1 MAPERIDEPLLVR
14 ALHDAG
20 DYWEKL
26 LLTIIDERKARAFF
40 VDPQEPPT
48 SKQSYITR
56 FQGKNSIGGEGK
68 EGSEEGGN
76 EEEEERGR
84 GRKRSEPPLGS
95 GAGSGDKKTD
105 KKASYWKE
113 KEVKAI
119 RDLLSASGDILGLK
133 RTLEYMKCGKRTRW
147 LADEYV
153 ALKPCGEGAMQIRED
168 IAVRR
173 VYEEGKEAAPPSK
186 CSKSGAHNNGESY
199 IWQHMTRV
207 YVKGE
212 AGSAAAPSLLYG
224 ICHEC
229 DKALKC
235 PANFGNGNLNK
246 HLARVHDIHSPCKTQ
261 CVMTE
266 GKGLGRRAVRV

>member
-1 MAPERIDEPLLVR
+1 MEQKCIDDPLFARSIHAAADYLIKNRIN
-14 ALHDAG
+14 G
-20 DYWEKL
+20 DCKY
-26 LLTIIDERKARAFF
+26 RGFF
-40 VDPQEPPT
+40 GDPQEPPT

-56 FQGKNSIGGEGK
+56 FQGK
-68 EGSEEGGN
+68 
-76 EEEEERGR
+76 
-84 GRKRSEPPLGS
+84 LDD
-95 GAGSGDKKTD
+95 GDKK
-105 KKASYWKE
+105 AGYWKE
-113 KEVKAI
+113 KEAKAI
-119 RDLLSASGDILGLK
+119 RDPSASGDILGLW
-133 RTLEYMKCGKRTRW
+133 RTLEYMKCGKRTHW

-186 CSKSGAHNNGESY
+186 CSKSGAHNSGESY

-229 DKALKC
+229 DKALRC
-235 PANFGNGNLNK
+235 PAYFGNGNMNK
-246 HLARVHDIHSPCKTQ
+246 HLARVHDIHPPCKTQ
-261 CVMTE
+261 CVKTE
-266 GKGLGRRAVRV
+266 GKGVGRSAVRV